1 MLASTVGMET
11 AGNDLYQNDHM
22 GKIFQEGFSFSGFE
36 RDKLYLNDSGK
47 RFVDISGLSGLDSVT
62 DGRGAAYADFD
73 NDGDYDIF
81 LTTLQGQIHHLF
93 RNNVGQDGA
102 FLRVSLD
109 GRESGRDAYG
119 TEVRVK
125 TSQGV
130 LTKIK
135 AGGSGFVSQSDPR
148 LLFGL
153 GGDQEAEWIDVK
165 WPSGKRQRLTNIPAQ
180 SSIRLVEGESDYIAW
195 KEHRFGL
202 PDPQPEEDPILRALR
217 SGPGDVFP
225 NIPLVDASGTE
236 SAFHSFRRSDRTYLV
251 NLWATYCAP
260 CREEMP
266 ELQKLASSL
275 RDSGVELLGVSL
287 DMDEQRDRIPSF
299 LKRMKITYPIFT
311 TDRSIFAHLFSG
323 DEIFIPVSY
332 IIDRSGRIA
341 EVHSGWS
348 PATAASIHSLIEK

>member
-1 MLASTVGMET
+1 MLASTVGMEA

-36 RDKLYLNDSGK
+36 RDKLYLNDAGK

-93 RNNVGQDGA
+93 RNNIGQDGA

-153 GGDQEAEWIDVK
+153 GGDAQVEWIDVK

-180 SSIRLVEGESDYIAW
+180 SSIHLVEGETDHVARQ
-195 KEHRFGL
+195 EHRFTL
-202 PDPQPEEDPILRALR
+202 PDPLVAADPILGALR
-217 SGPGDVFP
+217 FGPGELFP
-225 NIPLVDASGTE
+225 NLRLVDATGTE
-236 SAFHSFRRSDRTYLV
+236 TDFHSFRRSDRRYLV

-266 ELQKLASSL
+266 ELQKLALSL
-275 RDSGVELLGVSL
+275 RASGVELLGISL
-287 DMDEQRDRIPSF
+287 DMDEQRDRIPGF
-299 LKRMKITYPIFT
+299 LNRMKITYPIFT
-311 TDRSIFAHLFSG
+311 ADRSIFAHLFSG
-323 DEIFIPVSY
+323 DEVFIPVSY
-332 IIDRSGRIA
+332 IIDRSGRIS

-348 PATAASIHSLIEK
+348 PATAASIRSLIEQ

>member
-1 MLASTVGMET
+1 MEA
-11 AGNDLYQNDHM
+11 AGNDIYQNDHM
-22 GKIFQEGFSFSGFE
+22 GKIFQDGFSFSGFE
-36 RDKLYLNDSGK
+36 RDKLYLNVAGK
-47 RFVDISGLSGLDSVT
+47 RYVDISGLSGLDSVT

-81 LTTLQGQIHHLF
+81 LTTLQGQTHHLF

-102 FLRVSLD
+102 FLRVSLE
-109 GRESGRDAYG
+109 GRESGRDAFA

-153 GGDQEAEWIDVK
+153 GGDAVAEWIDVK
-165 WPSGKRQRLTNIPAQ
+165 WPSGKRQRLTSIPAR
-180 SSIRLVEGESDYIAW
+180 SSIHLVEGEAGYSVRE
-195 KEHRFGL
+195 EHRFAL
-202 PDPQPEEDPILRALR
+202 PDAMAAEDPTHRALR
-217 SGPGDVFP
+217 MGPGALFP
-225 NIPLVDASGTE
+225 NIPLVDATGGKTD
-236 SAFHSFRRSDRTYLV
+236 FHRLRRADRLYLV

-266 ELQKLASSL
+266 ELEKLASSL
-275 RDSGVELLGVSL
+275 RASGVELLGVSL
-287 DMDEQRDRIPSF
+287 DMDEQRERIPAF

-311 TDRSIFAHLFSG
+311 TDQSIFALLFSG
-323 DEIFIPVSY
+323 DEIFIPLSY
-332 IIDRSGRIA
+332 IIDRSGRIV

-348 PATAASIHSLIEK
+348 PATAASIHGLIGR

>member
-1 MLASTVGMET
+1 MEA

-36 RDKLYLNDSGK
+36 RDKLYLNVAGK
-47 RFVDISGLSGLDSVT
+47 RYVDISGLSGLDSVT

-81 LTTLQGQIHHLF
+81 LTTLQGQVHHLF
-93 RNNVGQDGA
+93 KNNVGQDGA
-102 FLRVSLD
+102 FLRVSLA

-125 TSQGV
+125 TTQGV

-153 GGDQEAEWIDVK
+153 GADAEAEWIDIK

-180 SSIRLVEGESDYIAW
+180 SSILLVEGETHHIAL
-195 KEHRFGL
+195 EESRFAL
-202 PDPQPEEDPILRALR
+202 PDPLPERDPMLRALR
-217 SGPGDVFP
+217 FGPGEFFP
-225 NIPLVDASGTE
+225 NVGLVDASGIKTDFN
-236 SAFHSFRRSDRTYLV
+236 SLRRGDRTYLV

-266 ELQKLASSL
+266 ELQKLAPSL
-275 RDSGVELLGVSL
+275 RASGVELLGISL
-287 DMDEQRDRIPSF
+287 DMDEQRERIPGF
-299 LKRMKITYPIFT
+299 LNRMKITYPIFT
-311 TDRSIFAHLFSG
+311 TERRIFTQLFSG
-323 DEIFIPVSY
+323 DEIFIPLSY
-332 IIDRSGRIA
+332 VIDRSGRIA
-341 EVHSGWS
+341 DVHSGWS
-348 PATAASIHSLIEK
+348 PATEASIRSLIEQ